1 MANDLMYPGWPPM
14 QQQGMY
20 GMNTGQRVVDH
31 GGYPINHGMMSQQQQ
46 MGFRTTPQS
55 AMANQGRMPF
65 AGSFNPNAVNVNP
78 QMISN
83 MNSYTGINQYPTGMM
98 NRAQQ
103 QLVRMSPYSGG
114 ARVVF
119 PSTGAN
125 SRPVRPLVDS
135 GRRPNTGGGY
145 NPAMI
150 VAHKPG
156 SIIPYKSPNNNTT
169 SWPMLSSVSNDSSYN
184 YQFAPLQQT
193 RFDDPSLPGPSS
205 RWTADSMPSPAR
217 SKVIIMMLNAM

>member
-1 MANDLMYPGWPPM
+1 MANDLMYPGQPIM

-20 GMNTGQRVVDH
+20 GMNTDQRVVDH

-65 AGSFNPNAVNVNP
+65 AGSFSPNAVNVNP

-98 NRAQQ
+98 N
-103 QLVRMSPYSGG
+103 G
-114 ARVVF
+114 ARVIF

-125 SRPVRPLVDS
+125 PRPVRPFQPPVDS
-135 GRRPNTGGGY
+135 GRRPNTGGHK
-145 NPAMI
+145 I
-150 VAHKPG
+150 VVHKPG
-156 SIIPYKSPNNNTT
+156 SIIPYT
-169 SWPMLSSVSNDSSYN
+169 
-184 YQFAPLQQT
+184 
-193 RFDDPSLPGPSS
+193 
-205 RWTADSMPSPAR
+205 
-217 SKVIIMMLNAM
+217 